1 MLGAFF
7 MATDYSTSP
16 ITESGQYIFGAL
28 LGILTW
34 LFRLFG
40 NGSEGVSYAIIF
52 RKLSGTADRAL
63 HPSYGIR
70 YQEGKKGGSEGMKK
84 QTSVVHDT
92 IIITI
97 ITLVAGVLLGLVYG
111 ITKEPIAEQEKA
123 TRMKMEQAV
132 FSNAASFS
140 VLDTADQDAI
150 AAALTEAGLDRTTV
164 NSIDEASDNDGSLL
178 GYVVD
183 VTNSE
188 GYGGDVEILVGIS
201 TGAGS
206 KTINGISFLTLNE
219 TAGLGQQAKEDAF
232 SGHSGSERR
241 RADSIT
247 KQGIFRQT
255 KLMRSRATIQQNAR
269 YEGCQCGSGRRDCVE
284 GGAS

>member
-1 MLGAFF
+1 
-7 MATDYSTSP
+7 
-16 ITESGQYIFGAL
+16 
-28 LGILTW
+28 
-34 LFRLFG
+34 
-40 NGSEGVSYAIIF
+40 
-52 RKLSGTADRAL
+52 
-63 HPSYGIR
+63 
-70 YQEGKKGGSEGMKK
+70 MKK

-201 TGAGS
+201 TGDGS

-219 TAGLGQQAKEDAF
+219 TAGLGQKAKEDAF
-232 SGHSGSERR
+232 SGQFQGLSGEEL
-241 RADSIT
+241 IQYT
-247 KQGIFRQT
+247 KQGKSQANEIDAIGG
-255 KLMRSRATIQQNAR
+255 ATITTNAVTKAVNAALTAV
-269 YEGCQCGSGRRDCVE
+269 DCVE